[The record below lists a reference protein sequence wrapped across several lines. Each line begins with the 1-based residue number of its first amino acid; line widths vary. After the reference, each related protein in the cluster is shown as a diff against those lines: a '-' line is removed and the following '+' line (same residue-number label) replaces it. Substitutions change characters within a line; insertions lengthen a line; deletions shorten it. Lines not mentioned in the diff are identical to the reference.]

1 MKLFHRMESILSR
14 TIKPWPRVEN
24 RKKKKKR
31 KKGRMNYRCVFS
43 VSFSFLFFPFFFF
56 TQICEIST
64 DFMIIF
70 VKPVLSPNAGRSMC
84 MCVWVIDSDGYHQ
97 RYLCLRVCSLS
108 LFFFIRLFYRV
119 LARHASRTE
128 NEKDESLWDRNVDLE
143 APLSSSYCN
152 GEIAMEWNLILDW
165 KNH

>member
-24 RKKKKKR
+24 RKKKKKKEGKDELSLCLLR
-31 KKGRMNYRCVFS
+31 F
-43 VSFSFLFFPFFFF
+43 FFFPFFLFFFF
-56 TQICEIST
+56 TQIREIST

-84 MCVWVIDSDGYHQ
+84 VWVIDSDGYHQ
-97 RYLCLRVCSLS
+97 RYLCLRACSLS

-128 NEKDESLWDRNVDLE
+128 NEKDESLWDRNVDLD
-143 APLSSSYCN
+143 APLLSSYCN

-165 KNH
+165 KNR